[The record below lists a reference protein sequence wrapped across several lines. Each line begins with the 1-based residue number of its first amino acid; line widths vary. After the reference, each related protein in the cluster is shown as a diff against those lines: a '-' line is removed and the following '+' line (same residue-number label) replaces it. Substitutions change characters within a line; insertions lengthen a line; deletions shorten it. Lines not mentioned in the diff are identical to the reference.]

1 MALLVVLVLVFVVA
15 GSSASFIWFMNQ
27 QQARAGARY
36 RSAAAMSAAEAGVY
50 RVLSILEAVTP
61 DRSSSGQ
68 VWRPGTLSETL
79 PVGTFEGRFTVSV
92 ADDVDG
98 AVLITSAGEV
108 AGITRRLRARVYLAS
123 PALLTAL
130 YGASLVRFDRPPAS
144 MVILP
149 YGAGVG
155 DRPWIHIAVGRGIVF
170 ASTDVSI
177 NDSSA
182 MVGADPGP
190 ADAPEGS
197 RSATRLPIP
206 GPVRLLLA
214 RGAEL
219 TMGPEPLRVDVQQ
232 LRVMGVRIEGAVLR
246 AEGLPVLPDVNR
258 IYFQALARRNT
269 ANAALNEAAGKY
281 VGDED
286 LALKADS
293 LYAQEQFERLQVYL
307 QSGLQPARF
316 QGVLYVKGPV
326 AVPDGQQITIAD
338 GALITEGLLRLGQ
351 GAGLRVTHTA
361 ATRTLPGIIVLD
373 GALLVTRQARLLAHG
388 LVYVDRVIDL
398 WAGSHL
404 DVVGA
409 VMGNDR
415 GLSFRN
421 LGATVLIRYDPAV
434 LGTPGLR
441 TPAGAPLLAWVAA
454 WEELP

>member
-1 MALLVVLVLVFVVA
+1 MALLVVLLLLAVVA

-68 VWRPGTLSETL
+68 VWRPGTFSETL
-79 PVGTFEGRFTVSV
+79 LVGTFEGRFTVSV

-108 AGITRRLRARVYLAS
+108 ARITRRLRARVYLAS

-130 YGASLVRFDRPPAS
+130 YGASLVRFERPPAS

-190 ADAPEGS
+190 ADAPEGG
-197 RSATRLPIP
+197 RSATRLPTP

-246 AEGLPVLPDVNR
+246 AERLPVLPEVDR
-258 IYFQALARRNT
+258 SYFQALARRNM
-269 ANAALNEAAGKY
+269 ANAALNAAAGKY

-286 LALKADS
+286 LALKGDS

-326 AVPDGQQITIAD
+326 AVPDRQQIAIAD
-338 GALITEGLLRLGQ
+338 GALITEGLLRIGE

-361 ATRTLPGIIVLD
+361 ATRTLPGLIVLD

-388 LVYVDRVIDL
+388 LVYVNQVIDL

-409 VMGNDR
+409 VIGNDR

-441 TPAGAPLLAWVAA
+441 APAGAPLIAWVAA